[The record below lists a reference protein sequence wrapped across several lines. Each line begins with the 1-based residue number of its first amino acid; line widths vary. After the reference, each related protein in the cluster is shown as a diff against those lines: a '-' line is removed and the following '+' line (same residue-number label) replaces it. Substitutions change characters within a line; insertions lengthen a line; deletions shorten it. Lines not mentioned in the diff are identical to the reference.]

1 MATTPDILFSLLPS
15 IVRSRKGDYNSK
27 SFLLK
32 YHICVCGQV
41 LKTVQLLKLLRKRVR
56 KNNTI
61 YVDEIVH
68 KVVVSCHGK
77 KGLPFVFYT
86 ILLRFPPGLLYLLLL
101 NS

>member
-1 MATTPDILFSLLPS
+1 MWRQLLTFCFLFSLL
-15 IVRSRKGDYNSK
+15 
-27 SFLLK
+27 LLK
-32 YHICVCGQV
+32 AEKAIIIRNRFFSNIIYVCGQV

-86 ILLRFPPGLLYLLLL
+86 ILLRFPPGLLYLLPLIP
-101 NS
+101 